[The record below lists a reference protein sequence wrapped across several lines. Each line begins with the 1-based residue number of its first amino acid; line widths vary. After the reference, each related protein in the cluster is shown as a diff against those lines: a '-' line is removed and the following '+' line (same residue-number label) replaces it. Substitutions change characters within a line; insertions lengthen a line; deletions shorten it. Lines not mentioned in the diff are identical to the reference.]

1 MLSLIS
7 YVCDGYGKGVTAV
20 VPHVSVLEL
29 VQSPEF
35 RDGNTEAQGEEQRI
49 PGSVSVRGRGR
60 ILRAR
65 LFLLPSLHSV
75 IRSWRSPVACASWPN
90 FLRSRLCPRQRWK
103 PWESQGNFGN
113 QRTKGRNPH

>member
-1 MLSLIS
+1 MLPLIS

-75 IRSWRSPVACASWPN
+75 IRSWSSPVACASWPN
-90 FLRSRLCPRQRWK
+90 FLRSRSCPQAAMEALGVTGEFRKSEDKR
-103 PWESQGNFGN
+103 
-113 QRTKGRNPH
+113 